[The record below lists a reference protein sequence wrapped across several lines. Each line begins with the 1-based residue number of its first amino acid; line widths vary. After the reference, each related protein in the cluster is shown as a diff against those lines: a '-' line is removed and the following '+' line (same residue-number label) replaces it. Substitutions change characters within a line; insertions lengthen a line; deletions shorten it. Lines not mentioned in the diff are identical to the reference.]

1 MMAGYIGK
9 IDTFENTTDDWNI
22 YCERLEQYF
31 EANDIKDEK
40 RANAPEL
47 HGRKSR
53 KLIKESDCPT

>member
-31 EANDIKDEK
+31 ETNDIKDEK
-40 RANAPEL
+40 RASAPEL
-47 HGRKSR
+47 HGRKN
-53 KLIKESDCPT
+53 L